1 MSVTAVG
8 SLALDTLV
16 LPCGEY
22 KDILGGSL
30 SHFCTACSLFQTDL
44 SMVAVVGEDFPR
56 EHLEY
61 FSKRGINLE
70 HLEIASGK
78 TFRWTGQYLEG
89 RMEDAITL
97 DTQLNVFESFNPRF
111 KGDRHKTKILFLGN
125 IHPTLQCRIAEKTEA
140 EWKILDTMNLWIDT
154 TREELLK
161 ALRMVDILIFNE
173 GEAKAL
179 TGETDVVLAGKKIL
193 ELGLKYVVIKKG
205 AAGAC
210 LISAT
215 SQFEVPAHKV
225 EVVKDPTGA
234 GDSFAG
240 GFIGYL
246 AEQHEINEDAIRNAM
261 SYGNALGSMN
271 VEGIGT
277 SVLANSSRD
286 QITERLNKVLGA
298 LQALCVE

>member
-30 SHFCTACSLFQTDL
+30 SHFCTACSLFQTEL
-44 SMVAVVGEDFPR
+44 SMVAVVGEDFPD

-61 FSKRGINLE
+61 FRSRGINLE
-70 HLEIASGK
+70 HLQIASGK
-78 TFRWTGQYLEG
+78 TFRWKGQYLEG

-97 DTQLNVFESFNPRF
+97 DTQLNVFESFKPSF
-111 KGDRHKTKILFLGN
+111 KNERHKTKILFLGN
-125 IHPTLQCRIAEKTEA
+125 IHPILQREIAEQTDA

-154 TREELLK
+154 TRDELLK
-161 ALRMVDILIFNE
+161 ALQLVDILIFNE
-173 GEAKAL
+173 GEAKSL
-179 TGETDVVLAGKKIL
+179 TGETDLIQAGRKVL

-210 LISAT
+210 LISQ
-215 SQFEVPAHKV
+215 SSHFEVPAHAV
-225 EVVKDPTGA
+225 EEVKDPTGA

-246 AEQHEINEDAIRNAM
+246 AEQKEINEETIRNAM

-277 SVLANSSRD
+277 SVLANSNRED
-286 QITERLNKVLGA
+286 ITLRLEKVLGA
-298 LQALCVE
+298 MQAVCVE